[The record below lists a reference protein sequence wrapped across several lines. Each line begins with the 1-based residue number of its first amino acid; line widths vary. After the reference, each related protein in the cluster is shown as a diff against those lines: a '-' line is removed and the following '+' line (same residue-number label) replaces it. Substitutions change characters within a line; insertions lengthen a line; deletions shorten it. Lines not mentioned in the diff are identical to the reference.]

1 MEKLELFVSEGG
13 DALLSE
19 STLDLENLVE
29 VLSENVTAEKENLE
43 VMKEE
48 VQKLKADV
56 EKSTSE
62 RNLYLSRSSEV
73 VDLESALVE
82 ESRTQKDIEKVSQML
97 EHANIASR
105 ITHSEQTDVDQL
117 QQLET
122 KSKATLASLEERERQ
137 LRAEE
142 ERLNQQLE
150 AAQASLANVR
160 ELQRAAEEELRAL
173 QQECSSGCSVASP
186 AETET
191 DRLVDA
197 CLERLGM
204 LQRLTK
210 KMK

>member
-1 MEKLELFVSEGG
+1 MEKMELFVSEGG
-13 DALLSE
+13 DGLLSD
-19 STLDLENLVE
+19 SSLDLENLVE
-29 VLSENVTAEKENLE
+29 VLSENVTAEKKNLE
-43 VMKEE
+43 AVKEE

-62 RNLYLSRSSEV
+62 RNLCLLRSGEV
-73 VDLESALVE
+73 VCLEPVLVE
-82 ESRTQKDIEKVSQML
+82 ESRTQKEIEKVSQML
-97 EHANIASR
+97 EHANSESQNN
-105 ITHSEQTDVDQL
+105 HSEQTDVGQL
-117 QQLET
+117 QQLEA

-142 ERLNQQLE
+142 ERLNQQLA
-150 AAQASLANVR
+150 AAQASLASVR
-160 ELQRAAEEELRAL
+160 ERQRAAEEELRAL

-186 AETET
+186 ADTET

-197 CLERLGM
+197 CLERLEM

>member
-1 MEKLELFVSEGG
+1 MFVSEGG

-29 VLSENVTAEKENLE
+29 VLSENVAAEKENLE
-43 VMKEE
+43 VVKEE
-48 VQKLKADV
+48 VQQLKVDV
-56 EKSTSE
+56 EMSTSE
-62 RNLYLSRSSEV
+62 RNFYLSRSSEV

-82 ESRTQKDIEKVSQML
+82 ESRIQKDIEKVSQMPGHSNS
-97 EHANIASR
+97 ESR
-105 ITHSEQTDVDQL
+105 NTHSEQTDVDQL
-117 QQLET
+117 QQLEG
-122 KSKATLASLEERERQ
+122 KSKATLESLEERERQ

-150 AAQASLANVR
+150 AAQASLAKVR
-160 ELQRAAEEELRAL
+160 ERQRAAEEELRAL
-173 QQECSSGCSVASP
+173 QQEYSSGCSVVGP